1 MKIIV
6 GEWFRM
12 PQVGGDIFR
21 SLVKDAGLQ
30 YDKTRGFLAS
40 SETDLG
46 LVTTILGNTLKEN
59 VVVMLK
65 CFICGTAIECEECK
79 YKDVCRSSQIFQ
91 SCICKNCDT
100 KEEVANIYSMRFTEL
115 IG

>member
-59 VVVMLK
+59 VVVLLK
-65 CFICGTAIECEECK
+65 CFICGASIECEECK
-79 YKDVCRSSQIFQ
+79 YKDACQSSKVFQ
-91 SCICKNCDT
+91 SCICKDCES
-100 KEEVANIYSMRFTEL
+100 KEEVSNIYSMRFTEL
-115 IG
+115 VR

>member
-59 VVVMLK
+59 VVVLLK
-65 CFICGTAIECEECK
+65 CFICGASIECEECK
-79 YKDVCRSSQIFQ
+79 YKDACQSSKVFQ
-91 SCICKNCDT
+91 SCICKDCDI
-100 KEEVANIYSMRFTEL
+100 KEEVSNIYSMRFTEL
-115 IG
+115 RG

>member
-59 VVVMLK
+59 VVVLLK
-65 CFICGTAIECEECK
+65 CFICGASIECEECK
-79 YKDVCRSSQIFQ
+79 YKDACQSFKVFQ
-91 SCICKNCDT
+91 SCICKDCDI
-100 KEEVANIYSMRFTEL
+100 KEEVSNIYSMRFTEL
-115 IG
+115 RG